1 MRDGNDLHAREEVAL
16 ANTLSG
22 MVESLSGCTSE
33 HSLAHAIS
41 AYHPDF
47 VHGAALLAISRAYYA
62 HFASTGAVDM
72 RMIQMA
78 KALGAENASSPEDF
92 VTALVK
98 LQKDCGVD
106 AIKMSEYGMRE
117 DTLAQYVY
125 NARDTMG
132 CLFAYD
138 RVPLSDA
145 DALRILQ
152 NSYR

>member
-1 MRDGNDLHAREEVAL
+1 M
-16 ANTLSG
+16 
-22 MVESLSGCTSE
+22 SGCTSE

-41 AYHPDF
+41 AVLPNF

-62 HFASTGAVDM
+62 HFASTGAVDA

-78 KALGAENASSPEDF
+78 KALGVENASSPEDF
-92 VTALVK
+92 VTALER

-106 AIKMSEYGMRE
+106 AIKMSEYGMQK
-117 DTLAQYVY
+117 DMLAQYVH

-138 RVPLSDA
+138 RVPLNDT

>member
-1 MRDGNDLHAREEVAL
+1 
-16 ANTLSG
+16 
-22 MVESLSGCTSE
+22 
-33 HSLAHAIS
+33 
-41 AYHPDF
+41 
-47 VHGAALLAISRAYYA
+47 
-62 HFASTGAVDM
+62 
-72 RMIQMA
+72 MIQMA